1 MVSQG
6 IGSEHLRLL
15 LQSSTLLNSTL
26 SLDGVLS
33 YLLRETLTIVGAQSG
48 CILRLREGEWEVVC
62 ASADGEPPI
71 YSRTILERMVEEQDT
86 LCLLDAQQDESFGPT
101 SSVAASNL
109 RSVLCSPLSW
119 LGQVRG
125 AIYLDHRMNEGVFQD
140 EHTQLVEA
148 LGRQASIALENA
160 ALHEERERLHQ
171 SAMKEAIGELAD
183 AQAELFHAHELT
195 GAFAH
200 AVVDP
205 VTEIGTG
212 LEDLARYA
220 PDSVL
225 QELEKLQEQVGLLKQ
240 MTEQFLHFT
249 ALDDSH
255 WTYFSLSDVV
265 DNVLEAR
272 FSGDE
277 TFQVSSELEPVHVY
291 GDGKALGQALLK
303 LLDNAAEALG
313 DSDAALLTVR
323 SYSCPEQGV
332 GCIEVIDNGCGMT
345 DQTLARAFHPFF
357 STREKELHPGL
368 GLPLAR
374 SVLFR
379 QAKMELTSEPG
390 RGTTATIRYLAG

>member
-1 MVSQG
+1 MG
-6 IGSEHLRLL
+6 DFGSEHLRLL

-33 YLLRETLTIVGAQSG
+33 YLLRQTLTIVGAQSG

-62 ASADGEPPI
+62 ASSDGDPPI
-71 YSRTILERMVEEQDT
+71 YSRTILERMVEEDDT

-119 LGQVRG
+119 LGQIRG

-171 SAMKEAIGELAD
+171 SAMKQAIGELAD

-195 GAFAH
+195 GALAH
-200 AVVDP
+200 AVVNP
-205 VTEIGTG
+205 ITEIGTG
-212 LEDLARYA
+212 LEALARYA

-225 QELEKLQEQVGLLKQ
+225 EELEKLQGQVGLLQQ

-265 DNVLEAR
+265 NSTLEAR
-272 FSGDE
+272 FPGGESFKVE
-277 TFQVSSELEPVHVY
+277 PELEPVHVY
-291 GDGKALGQALLK
+291 GDAKALGQALLK
-303 LLDNAAEALG
+303 LLDNAVEAMAESQEPKLK
-313 DSDAALLTVR
+313 VR
-323 SYSCPEQGV
+323 SFTCPEQGV
-332 GCIEVIDNGCGMT
+332 GCIEVTDNGPGL
-345 DQTLARAFHPFF
+345 DADALARAFHPFF
-357 STREKELHPGL
+357 STREKDSHPGL

-374 SVLFR
+374 SVLYR
-379 QAKMELTSEPG
+379 QARIELDSG
-390 RGTTATIRYLAG
+390 AGSGTRATIRYLAAL